1 MNKNSGR
8 DTMSELFGFF
18 EDEKEDRN
26 EKVEA
31 VDDKKLLL
39 RQEELDIDKDRFE
52 TGEVIL
58 SKEIV
63 EETKAVDVPVMH
75 EEVVIERRA
84 INHEM
89 SDSPIGE
96 EETIHIPVS
105 EERVEVGK
113 HTVVTGEVSAYKREV
128 EETRHVEET
137 LRREEARVD
146 TTGDPNIVNDEE
158 ISRYE

>member
-1 MNKNSGR
+1 
-8 DTMSELFGFF
+8 MSELFGFF

>member
-1 MNKNSGR
+1 MGN
-8 DTMSELFGFF
+8 LFGLF
-18 EDEKEDRN
+18 DNEKEERD

-39 RQEELDIDKDRFE
+39 RQEELDITKNRVD
-52 TGEVIL
+52 TGEVTL

-63 EETKAVDVPVMH
+63 EEQKEVDVPVMH

-84 INHEM
+84 IDHEM
-89 SDSPIGE
+89 TDSQIGE

-113 HTVVTGEVSAYKREV
+113 HTVVTSEVSAYKREIDQTQHI
-128 EETRHVEET
+128 EEK
-137 LRREEARVD
+137 LRREEARVN
-146 TTGDPNIVNDEE
+146 TTGDPNIVNDDE
-158 ISRYE
+158 ISHFE

>member
-1 MNKNSGR
+1 
-8 DTMSELFGFF
+8 MSELFGFF
-18 EDEKEDRN
+18 EDEKDEKN

-39 RQEELDIDKDRFE
+39 RQEELDIDKDRVE

-84 INHEM
+84 IDHEL

-96 EETIHIPVS
+96 EETIHIPVN

-113 HTVVTGEVSAYKREV
+113 HTVVTGEVSAYKREI

-137 LRREEARVD
+137 LRREEARVE

-158 ISRYE
+158 ISHLE